1 MYYKKQDKRSIQSCD
16 LIYLALV
23 QLLKEKTFESISVKD
38 IVDRANIGR
47 TTFYRNFDAIEDVL
61 RLKCDEAFDGMK
73 EYLIIN
79 NESPLILKT
88 FLRYWYLDSK
98 ILELLIQIKRTDII
112 VDSFSRIIE
121 QFLQI
126 LDTRNDS
133 PIQYKNYF
141 IAIRIGVALNI
152 LEQWIKD
159 GKNIPPD
166 DLADMI
172 KTQFTDTS
180 SLNSLF

>member
-1 MYYKKQDKRSIQSCD
+1 MYHKKQDKRSIQSCD
-16 LIYLALV
+16 LIYMALV

-61 RLKCDEAFDGMK
+61 RLKCDESFDGLK
-73 EYLIIN
+73 EYLIN
-79 NESPLILKT
+79 NTQSPLILKT

-98 ILELLIQIKRTDII
+98 ILEILIHIKRTDII
-112 VDSFSRIIE
+112 FDSFSRIIE
-121 QFLQI
+121 DFLQI
-126 LDTRNDS
+126 IDTRIGT
-133 PIQYKNYF
+133 PIQHKNYF

-166 DLADMI
+166 DLADLI

-180 SLNSLF
+180 SLRFLF

>member
-1 MYYKKQDKRSIQSCD
+1 MYHKKQDKRSIQSCD
-16 LIYLALV
+16 LIYIALD
-23 QLLKEKTFESISVKD
+23 QLLKEKSFESISVKD
-38 IVDRANIGR
+38 VVDRANIGR

-79 NESPLILKT
+79 NQNPLILKT

-98 ILELLIQIKRTDII
+98 ILEILIHIKRTDII
-112 VDSFSRIIE
+112 FDSFSRIIE
-121 QFLQI
+121 DFLQI
-126 LDTRNDS
+126 IDTRIGTL
-133 PIQYKNYF
+133 IQHKNYF

-166 DLADMI
+166 DLADLI

-180 SLNSLF
+180 SLRFLF

>member
-1 MYYKKQDKRSIQSCD
+1 MYHKKQDKRSIQSCD
-16 LIYLALV
+16 LIYSALD
-23 QLLKEKTFESISVKD
+23 QLIKEKSFESISVKD

-61 RLKCDEAFDGMK
+61 RLKCDEAFNEMK
-73 EYLIIN
+73 AYL
-79 NESPLILKT
+79 EKQTQSTFILKS

-98 ILELLIQIKRTDII
+98 ILEILIHIKRTDII

-121 QFLQI
+121 QFLQRI
-126 LDTRNDS
+126 DNQNES
-133 PIQYKNYF
+133 PVQYKNYF

-159 GKNIPPD
+159 GKKIPPD
-166 DLADMI
+166 DLADSI
-172 KTQFTDTS
+172 KEQFEIS
-180 SLNSLF
+180 SSVRLLF

>member
-1 MYYKKQDKRSIQSCD
+1 MYHKKQDKRSIQSCD
-16 LIYLALV
+16 LIYVALV

-61 RLKCDEAFDGMK
+61 RLKCDEAFNGMK
-73 EYLIIN
+73 EYVIAN
-79 NESPLILKT
+79 QQSPLILKA

-98 ILELLIQIKRTDII
+98 ILEILIQIKRTDII

-126 LDTRNDS
+126 IDTQSES
-133 PIQYKNYF
+133 PIQYKSYF
-141 IAIRIGVALNI
+141 IAIRIGVALSI

-166 DLADMI
+166 ALADLI
-172 KTQFTDTS
+172 KEQFSDTLS
-180 SLNSLF
+180 IRFLF